1 MILLPPTHYFGQLR
15 YRVFRDEQ
23 LAPNGDPIA
32 PAVFDSGFQNNLILN
47 TFYDK
52 FCSGTGA
59 DAANPPTR
67 DQLTAYMA
75 ASSETTAPTA
85 GDTTLGASQIG
96 TRFGEY
102 TPAATAT
109 SSGEKLIQTKQFRST
124 KGQVQGTVGKV
135 AIFQGPTGG
144 TMNVAS
150 LIKDEAGDPTT
161 LPLGP
166 NDYLYVDWKVETT
179 VSHTPV
185 TGTVAVAGEGTFNY
199 LLKPAYWNVFW
210 LSPLACLT
218 SAARADNGQGY
229 TRISA
234 YSGDVGAVTAGP
246 SGSGLQLNVLSVA
259 SAYTSGS
266 KQRQYTF
273 TAGEPD
279 LNVAGGVRSLLF
291 NNSAGSAGYQISF
304 SRTTDG
310 APLNKINTKQL
321 IIAMTWAFS

>member
-59 DAANPPTR
+59 DAVNPTR

-96 TRFGEY
+96 TRLGEY
-102 TPAATAT
+102 EPGATAT

-135 AIFQGPTGG
+135 AMFQGLTGG

-185 TGTVAVAGEGTFNY
+185 MGTVVVAGEGTFNY
-199 LLKPAYWNVFW
+199 VLKPAYWNAFSR
-210 LSPLACLT
+210 SPLACLS

-229 TRISA
+229 NLITA
-234 YSGDVGAVTAGP
+234 YSGDLGAVTAGP
-246 SGSGLQLNVLSVA
+246 SGSSEQLIITPTA
-259 SAYTSGS
+259 APYTSGS
-266 KQRQYTF
+266 KQRGFTY
-273 TAGEPD
+273 TAGEPNFN
-279 LNVAGGVRSLLF
+279 LAGGVRSLMF
-291 NNSAGSAGYQISF
+291 NNYGGSAGYQISF

>member
-52 FCSGTGA
+52 SCSGTGS
-59 DAANPPTR
+59 DTANASR
-67 DQLTAYMA
+67 AQLLGYMA
-75 ASSETTAPTA
+75 ASTETTGPTA
-85 GDTTLGASQIG
+85 TDNSLGASQIN
-96 TRFGEY
+96 TRFARY
-102 TPAATAT
+102 SPADTFT
-109 SSGEKLIQTKQFRST
+109 VSGNKLIQTQQYRTT

-135 AIFQGPTGG
+135 AIFESLTGG

-150 LIKDEAGDPTT
+150 LIKDEGGVPTT

-179 VSHTPV
+179 VNLTPV
-185 TGTVAVAGEGTFNY
+185 TGTIVVPTEGTFNY
-199 LLKPAYWNVFW
+199 ELKPAYWNA
-210 LSPLACLT
+210 LGSSPLACINGV
-218 SAARADNGQGY
+218 SRANNGLGY
-229 TRISA
+229 DRVIA
-234 YSGDVGAVTAGP
+234 YTGGLGAVTAGP
-246 SGSGLQLNVLSVA
+246 SGSSEQLDITPTA
-259 SAYTSGS
+259 APYTSGS
-266 KQRQYTF
+266 KQRGFTY
-273 TAGEPD
+273 TAGEPGFN
-279 LNVAGGVRSLLF
+279 LAGGVRSLRF
-291 NNSAGSAGYQISF
+291 SNSSGGGGYQISF

-310 APLNKINTKQL
+310 APLNKINTKKL

>member
-52 FCSGTGA
+52 FCSGTGSGVSNA
-59 DAANPPTR
+59 SR
-67 DQLTAYMA
+67 VQLLGYMA
-75 ASSETTAPTA
+75 ASTETTAPAAT
-85 GDTTLGASQIG
+85 DSSLGASQIG
-96 TRFGEY
+96 TRFAWY
-102 TPAATAT
+102 SPADTFT
-109 SSGEKLIQTKQFRST
+109 VSGNKIIQTQQYRTT

-135 AIFQGPTGG
+135 AIFEGPTGG

-150 LIKDEAGDPTT
+150 LIKDEGGAPTT

-166 NDYLYVDWKVETT
+166 NDYLYVDWKVEST
-179 VSHTPV
+179 VNLTPV
-185 TGTVAVAGEGTFNY
+185 TGTIVVPTEGTFNY
-199 LLKPAYWNVFW
+199 ELKPAYWNTTG
-210 LSPLACLT
+210 SNPLACINVV
-218 SAARADNGQGY
+218 SRANNGLGY
-229 TRISA
+229 DRVTA
-234 YSGDVGAVTAGP
+234 FTGGLGDVTAGP
-246 SGSGLQLNVLSVA
+246 SGSAEALNTTPTA
-259 SAYTSGS
+259 APYTSGS
-266 KQRQYTF
+266 KQRGFTY
-273 TAGEPD
+273 TAGEPNFN
-279 LNVAGGVRSLLF
+279 LAGGVRSLMF
-291 NNSAGSAGYQISF
+291 NNSSASAGYQISF